1 MTRSFRFNLLALA
14 IASCF
19 GAAHANPT
27 GGQVVSG
34 QATMV
39 NSGNLLTVTNS
50 ANAII
55 NWQTFSIGRN
65 ETTRFVQPSAS
76 SAVLNRVLGNNP
88 SELLGQLQ
96 SNGRVFL
103 INPAGILVGKDAVID
118 VAGLVASTLNLS
130 DSNFLAGKQKF
141 DQTPGAAAVH
151 NAGTIRTAD
160 GGQVYLV
167 APKVNNSG
175 SIAAADGT
183 VVLAAGERVEI
194 GDTALPGLK
203 VEVVGAGEASNVG
216 ELLAASGKVGIVGA
230 LVRNSG
236 KVDVSA
242 IEREGGRIF
251 LRAARKATV
260 DGGELL
266 ATGARGGRI
275 SVEGEEVDIAAGL
288 LDASGEQA
296 GGQVL
301 VGGGYQGRNS
311 EVRNAT
317 RTRFGSAAEIRADA
331 TENGNGGEVVVWSD
345 DTTLAAGRISARAGT
360 LGGDGGLVEVSGK
373 SHLVFRAQVD
383 TRAPAGKTGTLLL
396 DPSDVTIASRGDRAV
411 TTVDGQFDTA
421 YAVAG
426 ASESSAFTLYWE
438 DLVSQLGQN
447 NVVVQT
453 SSAASGA
460 GNIDVVDGQTFASGN
475 QLSLLAENNLTV
487 HTGADVVNT
496 GNGGFQFVAG
506 WNPTSGTSA
515 PLANNGTTTGTML
528 INGGLQ
534 TQGQINL
541 SSKGDTTLNGLVK
554 STAGP
559 VVLTVGGN
567 LEINLPSTAELQ
579 YVDDAYFEYRFP
591 SGYQFGF
598 YGKSYDRAYISS
610 NGVISFGK
618 TEVSPNVYVENGVSE
633 FSDSIRALGA
643 LKVPVIAAAWNDWE
657 INASQGESI
666 QITRPSGN
674 ELAVKWDVGRYSRS
688 GNKAVFETV
697 LNRQNGNITF
707 NYGATS
713 TESNAAVHPSFAG
726 DVTIGLAR
734 GDGTTQISGLMGQEG
749 FSMHNLKST
758 TFRPSANG
766 YTETIANSGGQLAS
780 RGAVV
785 YSSNNGF
792 AFKNTNISSYTTLQA
807 ATQLVLNVGGQI
819 RGEGGIVAPSLAINA
834 GQGVML
840 EYGLYNQV
848 GLLTA
853 NVRSGGLSF
862 QNHNLSAPGDFEFR
876 SAEVGGDIYVSNFG
890 ATVIGTAAPG
900 IRASGGISV
909 AANSPLTVGTFG
921 VTSTGTGNISL
932 AANNN
937 GALTLTGPV
946 RTGGTINLFGGSVT
960 GADVFAPGA
969 CINGQA
975 CQTGPDPA
983 VVSQAQSQQNTLI
996 SSISGGTPVPSP
1008 SVGGSTVTGSFVP
1021 ASYFSPQPGLQPGLT
1036 LPGGT
1041 TGGGNNEFGGPLVNT
1056 GDFLFLDDNY
1066 GQNAFAARRVS
1077 QCN

>member
-34 QATMV
+34 QATLV
-39 NSGNLLTVTNS
+39 NSGNVLTVTNS

-103 INPAGILVGKDAVID
+103 INPAGILVGRDAVID

-130 DSNFLAGKQKF
+130 DSNFLAGKLKF
-141 DQTPGAAAVH
+141 DQTPGAAALH
-151 NAGTIRTAD
+151 SAGTIRTAD

-175 SIAAADGT
+175 SIAAAGGAI
-183 VVLAAGERVEI
+183 VLAAGERVEI

-203 VEVVGAGEASNVG
+203 VEVVGEGEASNVG

-266 ATGARGGRI
+266 ATGERGGRI
-275 SVEGEEVDIAAGL
+275 SVEGEEVDVAAGL
-288 LDASGEQA
+288 LDASGKQA

-301 VGGGYQGRNS
+301 VGGAYQGGNS
-311 EVRNAT
+311 EVRNAA
-317 RTRFGSAAEIRADA
+317 RTRFASAAEIRANA
-331 TENGNGGEVVVWSD
+331 TENGNGGEVIVWSD
-345 DTTLAAGRISARAGT
+345 DTTLAAGRISARGGT
-360 LGGDGGLVEVSGK
+360 QGGDGGLVEVSGK

-396 DPSDVTIASRGDRAV
+396 DPTDITIASRGDSAALAA
-411 TTVDGQFDTA
+411 DAQFDAA
-421 YAVAG
+421 YAVAAVG
-426 ASESSAFTLYWE
+426 ASESSGDTLYWE
-438 DLVSQLGQN
+438 DLVDQLGRN

-453 SSAASGA
+453 SSEASGA

-506 WNPTSGTSA
+506 WNPDSGTTA
-515 PLANNGTTTGTML
+515 PLANNAATTGTML
-528 INGGLQ
+528 INGSLQ

-541 SSKGDTTLNGLVK
+541 TSKGDTTLNGLVK

-567 LEINLPSTAELQ
+567 LAINLPAGAPEQ
-579 YVDDAYFEYRFP
+579 YVDDSYFEYRFP
-591 SGYQFGF
+591 SGYQFSF
-598 YGKSYDRAYISS
+598 YGTSYDKAYISS
-610 NGVISFGK
+610 NGLITFGSG
-618 TEVSPNVYVENGVSE
+618 TGAYR
-633 FSDSIRALGA
+633 DSQSGLAAFRM
-643 LKVPVIAAAWNDWE
+643 PVIAAAWNDWE

-666 QITRPSGN
+666 QVTRPSGN
-674 ELAVKWDVGRYSRS
+674 ELAVKWDVGRYYRS
-688 GNKAVFETV
+688 GNKALFETV
-697 LNRQNGNITF
+697 LNQQNGNITF

-713 TESNAAVHPSFAG
+713 TNTDATAHPSFAG

-734 GDGTTQISGLMGQEG
+734 GDGTAQISGLMGLEG

-758 TFRPSANG
+758 TFSPGANG

-780 RGAVV
+780 KGAVI
-785 YSSNNGF
+785 YSSDIGF
-792 AFKNTNISSYTTLQA
+792 AFGNTNIASYTTLQA
-807 ATQLVLNVGGQI
+807 ATQLVLNVGGRI
-819 RGEGGIVAPSLAINA
+819 SGFGGISTPSLALDA
-834 GQGVML
+834 GQGVTL
-840 EYGLYNQV
+840 EGAYNQV

-862 QNHNLSAPGDFEFR
+862 QNHNFAAPGDFEFR
-876 SAEVGGDIYVSNFG
+876 SADVVGDITASNFG
-890 ATVIGTAAPG
+890 ATIIGTAAPG
-900 IRASGGISV
+900 IRASGGINV
-909 AANSPLTVGTFG
+909 AANSPLTVGSFG

-946 RTGGTINLFGGSVT
+946 RTGGTINLFGGTVT

-983 VVSQAQSQQNTLI
+983 AVSQAQGQQQTLVSAI
-996 SSISGGTPVPSP
+996 GNGAPALPP
-1008 SVGGSTVTGSFVP
+1008 AVGGSTAIGGFVP
-1021 ASYFSPQPGLQPGLT
+1021 ASYFNPMPGLQPGLT

-1041 TGGGNNEFGGPLVNT
+1041 IGGGSNEFGGTLVNT

>member
-103 INPAGILVGKDAVID
+103 INPAGILVGRDAVID

-130 DSNFLAGKQKF
+130 DSNFLAGKLKF
-141 DQTPGAAAVH
+141 DQTSGAGALN
-151 NAGTIRTAD
+151 NAGTIRTVD
-160 GGQVYLV
+160 GGEVYLV
-167 APKVNNSG
+167 APKVTNSG

-203 VEVVGAGEASNVG
+203 VEVVGEGEASNVG

-230 LVRNSG
+230 LVRNNG

-266 ATGARGGRI
+266 ATGTRGGRI
-275 SVEGEEVDIAAGL
+275 SVEGEEVDVAAGL
-288 LDASGEQA
+288 LDASGKQA

-301 VGGGYQGRNS
+301 VGGAYQGGNS

-317 RTRFGSAAEIRADA
+317 RTRFASAAEIRADA
-331 TENGNGGEVVVWSD
+331 TENGDGGEVVVWSD
-345 DTTLAAGRISARAGT
+345 DTTLAAGRISAQAGEQ
-360 LGGDGGLVEVSGK
+360 GGDGGLVEVSGK
-373 SHLVFRAQVD
+373 SHLAFRAQVD

-396 DPSDVTIASRGDRAV
+396 DPSDVTIASRGDRVV

-487 HTGADVVNT
+487 HTGAAIVNT

-506 WNPTSGTSA
+506 WNPTSGSSA

-541 SSKGDTTLNGLVK
+541 ISKGDTTLNGLVK

-579 YVDDAYFEYRFP
+579 YVDDDYFEYRFP
-591 SGYQFGF
+591 SGYQFSF
-598 YGKSYDRAYISS
+598 YDTSYDKAYISS
-610 NGVISFGK
+610 NGLITFGSG
-618 TEVSPNVYVENGVSE
+618 TGAY
-633 FSDSIRALGA
+633 SDSQAGLA
-643 LKVPVIAAAWNDWE
+643 AFQMPVIAAAWNDWE

-666 QITRPSGN
+666 QVTRPSGN

-707 NYGATS
+707 NYGATT
-713 TESNAAVHPSFAG
+713 TESNAAAHPDFAG
-726 DVTIGLAR
+726 DVTIGLAK
-734 GDGTTQISGLMGQEG
+734 GDGTGQISGLMNQES

-758 TFRPSANG
+758 TFRPGTSG
-766 YTETIANSGGQLAS
+766 YTESIANSGGQLAS
-780 RGAVV
+780 KGAVI
-785 YSSNNGF
+785 YSSDIGF
-792 AFKNTNISSYTTLQA
+792 AFENTNISSYTTLQA
-807 ATQLVLNVGGQI
+807 ATQLVLNVGGRI
-819 RGEGGIVAPSLAINA
+819 SGFGGISTPALSIDA
-834 GQGVML
+834 GRGVML
-840 EYGLYNQV
+840 DGAYNQV
-848 GLLTA
+848 GILIA

-862 QNHNLSAPGDFEFR
+862 NNHNPEQPGDFEFR
-876 SAEVGGDIYVSNFG
+876 SADVAGDMAVENFG

-1008 SVGGSTVTGSFVP
+1008 SVGGSTVAGSFVP
-1021 ASYFSPQPGLQPGLT
+1021 ASYFNPLPGLQPGLT

-1041 TGGGNNEFGGPLVNT
+1041 IGGGSNEFGGTLVNT
-1056 GDFLFLDDNY
+1056 GDFLFLDENY

>member
-76 SAVLNRVLGNNP
+76 SVVLNRVLGNNP

-141 DQTPGAAAVH
+141 DQTPGAAALH

-373 SHLVFRAQVD
+373 SHLAFRAQVD

-396 DPSDVTIASRGDRAV
+396 DPSDVTIASRGDRVA

-487 HTGADVVNT
+487 HTGADIVNT

-506 WNPTSGTSA
+506 WNPTSGASA

-567 LEINLPSTAELQ
+567 LEINLPAGAPEQ
-579 YVDDAYFEYRFP
+579 YVDDDYFEYRFP
-591 SGYQFGF
+591 SGYLFSF
-598 YGKSYDRAYISS
+598 YGTSYDKAYISS
-610 NGVISFGK
+610 NGLITFGSG
-618 TEVSPNVYVENGVSE
+618 TSAY
-633 FSDSIRALGA
+633 SDSQGGLAA
-643 LKVPVIAAAWNDWE
+643 FQMPVIAAAWNDWE

-666 QITRPSGN
+666 QITRPSSN
-674 ELAVKWDVGRYSRS
+674 ELAVKWDVGRYYRS
-688 GNKAVFETV
+688 GNKALFETV

-713 TESNAAVHPSFAG
+713 TESNAAVHPDFAG
-726 DVTIGLAR
+726 DVTIGLAK
-734 GDGTTQISGLMGQEG
+734 GDGTGQISGLMNQES

-758 TFRPSANG
+758 TFRPGANG

-780 RGAVV
+780 KGAVI
-785 YSSNNGF
+785 YSSDIGF
-792 AFKNTNISSYTTLQA
+792 AFGNTNIASYTTLQA
-807 ATQLVLNVGGQI
+807 ATQLVLNVGGRI
-819 RGEGGIVAPSLAINA
+819 SGYGGISTPSLAIDA
-834 GQGVML
+834 GQGAAL
-840 EYGLYNQV
+840 DGAYNQV

-853 NVRSGGLSF
+853 NVGSGGLSF
-862 QNHNLSAPGDFEFR
+862 QNHNLAQPGDFEFR

-1056 GDFLFLDDNY
+1056 GDFLFLDENY

>member
-130 DSNFLAGKQKF
+130 DSNFLAGKLKF
-141 DQTPGAAAVH
+141 RRTRGAAALN
-151 NAGTIRTAD
+151 NAGTIRTVD

-167 APKVNNSG
+167 APKVINSG
-175 SIAAADGT
+175 SIAAARGSI
-183 VVLAAGERVEI
+183 VLAAGERVEI

-203 VEVVGAGEASNVG
+203 VEVVGEGEANNVG

-266 ATGARGGRI
+266 ATGTRGGRI
-275 SVEGEEVDIAAGL
+275 SVEGEEVDVAAGL
-288 LDASGEQA
+288 LDASGKQA

-301 VGGGYQGRNS
+301 VGGGYQGGNS

-317 RTRFGSAAEIRADA
+317 RTRFASVAEIRANA

-345 DTTLAAGRISARAGT
+345 DTTLAAGRISARGGEQ
-360 LGGDGGLVEVSGK
+360 GGDGGLVEVSGK
-373 SHLVFRAQVD
+373 SRLAFQATVD

-396 DPSDVTIASRGDRAV
+396 DPSDVTIASRGDQAV
-411 TTVDGQFDTA
+411 LALDTQFDGA
-421 YAVAG
+421 YAAAS

-438 DLVSQLGQN
+438 DLVGQLGQN

-487 HTGADVVNT
+487 HTGADIVNT

-506 WNPTSGTSA
+506 WDPASGSST
-515 PLANNGTTTGTML
+515 PLANNGATTGTML

-541 SSKGDTTLNGLVK
+541 ISKGDTTLNSLVK
-554 STAGP
+554 SAAGP

-567 LEINLPSTAELQ
+567 LAINLPAGAPEQ
-579 YVDDAYFEYRFP
+579 YVDDDYFEYRFP
-591 SGYQFGF
+591 SGYQFSF
-598 YGKSYDRAYISS
+598 YGTSYDKAYISS
-610 NGVISFGK
+610 NGLITFGSG
-618 TEVSPNVYVENGVSE
+618 TIDY
-633 FSDSIRALGA
+633 SDSQAGLA
-643 LKVPVIAAAWNDWE
+643 AFQMPAIAAAWNDWE

-674 ELAVKWDVGRYSRS
+674 ELAVKWDVGRYYRS

-713 TESNAAVHPSFAG
+713 TESNAAVHPDFAD

-734 GDGTTQISGLMGQEG
+734 GDGTAQISGLMNLES
-749 FSMHNLKST
+749 FSMHNLRST
-758 TFRPSANG
+758 SFTPGANG

-780 RGAVV
+780 KGAVV
-785 YSSNNGF
+785 YSSDIGF
-792 AFKNTNISSYTTLQA
+792 AFGNTNIASYTTLQA
-807 ATQLVLNVGGQI
+807 ATQLVLNVGGRI
-819 RGEGGIVAPSLAINA
+819 SGFGGISTPSLAIDA
-834 GQGVML
+834 GQGVTL
-840 EYGLYNQV
+840 DGAYNQV

-853 NVRSGGLSF
+853 NVGSGGLTF
-862 QNHNLSAPGDFEFR
+862 QNHNLAQPGDFEFR
-876 SAEVGGDIYVSNFG
+876 SADVGGDVAVENFG

-921 VTSTGTGNISL
+921 VTSTGVGNISL
-932 AANNN
+932 AANND

-946 RTGGTINLFGGSVT
+946 RTGGTINLFGGTVT
-960 GADVFAPGA
+960 GAATFAPGA

-975 CQTGPDPA
+975 CQSAPNPPA
-983 VVSQAQSQQNTLI
+983 LNQAQAQAQSQQNTLVSTI
-996 SSISGGTPVPSP
+996 GSGAPAVPP
-1008 SVGGSTVTGSFVP
+1008 AVGGSTAIGGFVP
-1021 ASYFSPQPGLQPGLT
+1021 ASYFSPQAGLQPGLT

-1041 TGGGNNEFGGPLVNT
+1041 IGGGSNEFGGTLVDT

>member
-34 QATMV
+34 QASMV
-39 NSGNLLTVTNS
+39 NSGNVLTVTNS

-103 INPAGILVGKDAVID
+103 INPAGILVGRDAVID

-130 DSNFLAGKQKF
+130 DDNFLAGKLNF
-141 DQTPGAAAVH
+141 RRTPGAAALN

-175 SIAAADGT
+175 SIAAAGGT
-183 VVLAAGERVEI
+183 VVLAAGDRVEI

-266 ATGARGGRI
+266 ATGTRGGRI
-275 SVEGEEVDIAAGL
+275 SVEGEEVDVAAGL
-288 LDASGEQA
+288 LDASGKQA

-301 VGGGYQGRNS
+301 VGGGYQGGNS

-317 RTRFGSAAEIRADA
+317 RTRFGSAAEIRANA

-345 DTTLAAGRISARAGT
+345 DTTLAAGRISARGGT
-360 LGGDGGLVEVSGK
+360 QGGDGGLVEVSGK
-373 SHLVFRAQVD
+373 SRLAFRADVD

-396 DPSDVTIASRGDRAV
+396 DPSDVTIASRGDRAL
-411 TTVDGQFDTA
+411 TAIDGQFDAA
-421 YAVAG
+421 YAVAA
-426 ASESSAFTLYWE
+426 ASESAAYTLYWE
-438 DLVSQLGQN
+438 DLVSQLGRS

-453 SSAASGA
+453 SSTASGA
-460 GNIDVVDGQTFASGN
+460 GNIDVVNGQTFTSGN
-475 QLSLLAENNLTV
+475 QLSLLAENDLTV
-487 HTGADVVNT
+487 RAGANVVNT

-506 WNPTSGTSA
+506 WNPDSGTSA
-515 PLANNGTTTGTML
+515 PLASNGATNGAML
-528 INGGLQ
+528 INGSLQ

-554 STAGP
+554 STKGP

-567 LEINLPSTAELQ
+567 LAINLPAGAPEQ
-579 YVDDAYFEYRFP
+579 YVDDSYFEYRFP
-591 SGYQFGF
+591 SGYQFSF
-598 YGKSYDRAYISS
+598 YGTSYDKAYISS
-610 NGVISFGK
+610 NGLITFGSG
-618 TEVSPNVYVENGVSE
+618 TSSY
-633 FSDSIRALGA
+633 SDSQGGLTGFRI
-643 LKVPVIAAAWNDWE
+643 PVIAAAWNDWE

-666 QITRPSGN
+666 QITRPTGD

-688 GNKAVFETV
+688 GNTAIFETV

-707 NYGATS
+707 NYGATGND
-713 TESNAAVHPSFAG
+713 SNPAVHPSFAG

-734 GDGTTQISGLMGQEG
+734 GDGTGQISSLMGLEG

-758 TFRPSANG
+758 TFRPGANG
-766 YTETIANSGGQLAS
+766 YTESIANSGGQLAS
-780 RGAVV
+780 KGAVI
-785 YSSNNGF
+785 YSSDIGF
-792 AFKNTNISSYTTLQA
+792 AFGNTNIASYTTLQA
-807 ATQLVLNVGGQI
+807 ATQLVLNVGGRI
-819 RGEGGIVAPSLAINA
+819 SGFGGISAPSLAVNS
-834 GQGVML
+834 GQGVTL
-840 EYGLYNQV
+840 DGAYNQV

-862 QNHNLSAPGDFEFR
+862 RNHNLAQPGDFEFR
-876 SAEVGGDIYVSNFG
+876 SADVGGDVAVENFG

-900 IRASGGISV
+900 IRASGSISV

-932 AANNN
+932 AANNS

-946 RTGGTINLFGGSVT
+946 RTGGRIDLIGGTVS

-975 CQTGPDPA
+975 CQTQTGQDLEA
-983 VVSQAQSQQNTLI
+983 VSEAEDLQRNL
-996 SSISGGTPVPSP
+996 SSTIGSSPPTVPP
-1008 SVGGSTVTGSFVP
+1008 SVGGSTAIGSFVP
-1021 ASYFSPQPGLQPGLT
+1021 ASYFNPLPGLQPGLT

-1041 TGGGNNEFGGPLVNT
+1041 IGGGGNEFGGPLVNT